1 MTINSEQHMINKIL
15 NLKEEEY
22 SDICINI
29 YMVNKDKQKDEYY
42 FSKAVEVDSEIK
54 EFLRK
59 HIIEQLKSFK
69 VEDEKSFP
77 IQKYNQEFQLNDH
90 LGQFNLAELGN
101 ENKAVGKIHLLK
113 KAIVKDGLEN
123 IKKAKF
129 QMIKLTYK
137 NEKVD
142 FCFYTGIKKSA
153 KTKKIALFS
162 SNEFK
167 SISEE
172 IIEFGGKISFFMDE
186 KDVYIIDPRYFEY
199 AFDYTDHI
207 AEISHKNIEEIA
219 AMSFFSDDSTRDSFK
234 KASSHQLFARS
245 LARIEPE
252 TLRNVDKYYYDRIG
266 ELKEIKNRRD
276 EIKDASEKEKF
287 ERTIGELNDLMEF
300 IDFSN
305 DKIKFNEGEN
315 PKPLLHFFQDKIVT
329 SFLTKEIKVMMAV

>member
-1 MTINSEQHMINKIL
+1 MTINSKQHMISKIL

-22 SDICINI
+22 SNIEIN
-29 YMVNKDKQKDEYY
+29 VCLVKKDKQKDEYY
-42 FSKAVEVDSEIK
+42 FSKSVEVDSKIK

-59 HIIEQLKSFK
+59 HIIEQLKSLK
-69 VEDEKSFP
+69 TEEEQVFP
-77 IQKYNQEFQLNDH
+77 VQKYNQEFQLNDY
-90 LGQFNLAELGN
+90 LGKFNLAELGN
-101 ENKAVGKIHLLK
+101 ENKTVSKIHLLK
-113 KAIVKDGLEN
+113 KAIVTDSLEN

-129 QMIKLTYK
+129 QMIKLSYE
-137 NEKVD
+137 NEKVY

-153 KTKKIALFS
+153 KTKKLAFFS
-162 SNEFK
+162 SNEFRF
-167 SISEE
+167 ISEE
-172 IIEFGGKISFFMDE
+172 IIEFGGKLSFFMDE
-186 KDVYIIDPRYFEY
+186 KDIYIIDPRYFEY

-207 AEISHKNIEEIA
+207 AEISQNNIEEIA
-219 AMSFFSDDSTRDSFK
+219 SMSFFPDDNTRESFK

-252 TLRNVDKYYYDRIG
+252 TLRNVEKYYHDRID
-266 ELKEIKNRRD
+266 ELKEIKNKRD

-287 ERTIGELNDLMEF
+287 DGAIGELKDLIKF

-305 DKIKFNEGEN
+305 DTIKFNEGEN